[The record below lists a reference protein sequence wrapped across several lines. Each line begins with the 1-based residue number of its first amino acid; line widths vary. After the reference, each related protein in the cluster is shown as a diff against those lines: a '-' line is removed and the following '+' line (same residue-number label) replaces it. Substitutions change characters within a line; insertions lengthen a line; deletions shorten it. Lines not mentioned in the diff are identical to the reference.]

1 MHKFKLDVEELTVE
15 SFATDSAASGMGTVQ
30 AHALVGVDDGDLIV
44 TAPPPPPPASVDCSA
59 NPYTQCQSCY
69 LSCVDTCN
77 QPTCDS
83 CHVTMCRA
91 NCG

>member
-1 MHKFKLDVEELTVE
+1 MHKLRLHVERLRVE
-15 SFATDSAASGMGTVQ
+15 SFETDAAARGIGTVRGN
-30 AHALVGVDDGDLIV
+30 ALIAIDAAGNPQPID
-44 TAPPPPPPASVDCSA
+44 SVDCSA

-83 CHVTMCRA
+83 CGITRCKSQ
-91 NCG
+91 CG